1 MISGA
6 RNSILKWHHID
17 VKGTIISPR
26 RHLLPIH
33 THQAGGKKS
42 PLKTKKPSWLAHSRQ
57 IQTPA
62 CFFSAVRIASW
73 TSSATQINKTHPSRH
88 PHDGIISYLFSKVN
102 RCPGGTG
109 EQRRGSTHSIA
120 FIPIAAITNGM
131 SMTKANL
138 PTGLQSMKHL
148 TIWPQGL
155 AAI

>member
-33 THQAGGKKS
+33 THQAGGGKS
-42 PLKTKKPSWLAHSRQ
+42 LLKTKTPPLACPLQTDANTCLFLLCSPYCIMNFQSHSDEQ
-57 IQTPA
+57 NPPL
-62 CFFSAVRIASW
+62 SAPTWWKLI
-73 TSSATQINKTHPSRH
+73 
-88 PHDGIISYLFSKVN
+88 N

-109 EQRRGSTHSIA
+109 EPRRGSTHSIA

-155 AAI
+155 AAM